1 MATCTRVMNMW
12 GYYKVHV
19 NHGWINDTLE
29 VHRKSTKSCF
39 KSMFVYFHPWLGG
52 MKKLVCGF

>member
-1 MATCTRVMNMW
+1 MATCTRVMNLW
-12 GYYKVHV
+12 GYYEVQV

-39 KSMFVYFHPWLGG
+39 ESIFVYLPPWIGG